1 MKRKRLPKSALII
14 VFALTMMLA
23 IPLAGCRG
31 ELGFAPASSSAS
43 LSKAAMCKS
52 VDLQTEEPIE
62 PTNTFATDTLEIFCS
77 VKLSNAPSGT
87 EVGAEWLY
95 VQDETGAVKDLLIDT
110 WSRITEGTRYV
121 SSSITKP
128 GTDWPRGDYEAIL
141 YLNGSEIQSVSF
153 KVQ

>member
-31 ELGFAPASSSAS
+31 EIGFAPASSSAS
-43 LSKAAMCKS
+43 LSKA
-52 VDLQTEEPIE
+52 
-62 PTNTFATDTLEIFCS
+62 TLEIFCS

-87 EVGAEWLY
+87 EVGAEWLD

-128 GTDWPRGDYEAIL
+128 GTDWPRGDYEVIL